1 MSLKEIITNLSKEV
15 IRTGQ
20 LKKPIQKRTLDVNP
34 NCPLREAIV
43 VPLMTNGN
51 VAGTLKFYFTDY
63 NHITTS
69 TKQLARGLADIF
81 QVN

>member
-1 MSLKEIITNLSKEV
+1 MSLKIITNLSK
-15 IRTGQ
+15 RSHTYR
-20 LKKPIQKRTLDVNP
+20 PIKEANSKEDIGCNNP